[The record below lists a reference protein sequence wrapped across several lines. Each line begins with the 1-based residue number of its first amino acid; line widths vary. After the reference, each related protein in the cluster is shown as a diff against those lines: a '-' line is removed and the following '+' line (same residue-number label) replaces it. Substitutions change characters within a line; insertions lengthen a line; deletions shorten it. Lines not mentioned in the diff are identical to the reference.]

1 MTVTQDRA
9 ACTISFNQSLYIDSI
24 VECFGLGSARLSP
37 TPIAH
42 STKLSKTQ
50 SPTTLEEQS
59 TMAKVPYQSAV
70 SSIMHATV
78 MTRPDISHACQCVA
92 QFMQNP
98 GEAHWTAVKQIIWYL
113 KGTRNLSLTL
123 GGVSKSFD
131 VTAWSNSNFAGHPDH
146 GQSVSG
152 YALFLGRGCF
162 SWRSRKQ
169 TTTASLTSEAEYYA
183 AHLCGCE
190 VIWFCQLMKQIGFP
204 LEAPT
209 PFHVDSQAAIANMN
223 SEQINGS
230 NKHVKVSYHWIH
242 KAVIEDQHI
251 VTVNVPL

>member
-1 MTVTQDRA
+1 M
-9 ACTISFNQSLYIDSI
+9 
-24 VECFGLGSARLSP
+24 
-37 TPIAH
+37 AH
-42 STKLSKTQ
+42 GTKLSKTQ

-70 SSIMHATV
+70 GSIMHAAV
-78 MTRPDISHACQCVA
+78 MTRPEISYACQRVS

-98 GEAHWTAVKQIIWYL
+98 GEAHWTAVKQIIQYL

-123 GGVSKSFD
+123 DGASKSFD
-131 VTAWSNSNFAGHPDH
+131 ITAWSDSDFAGHPDH
-146 GQSVSG
+146 GWSVSG
-152 YALFLGRGCF
+152 YALFLGRRCF

-169 TTTASLTSEAEYYA
+169 TATASSTSEAKYYA
-183 AHLCGCE
+183 AHLCSHE
-190 VIWFCQLMKQIGFP
+190 VIWFHQLIEQIGFP

-230 NKHVKVSYHWIH
+230 NKHVKVPYHWICE
-242 KAVIEDQHI
+242 AVIENQHI
-251 VTVNVPL
+251 VTVNVPSQDNCADIFTKSFAGPAHSHLVQMLGLKVVGTH